1 MFPFSSTAI
10 NLSASPSYARPK
22 LALCLT
28 TSSCNFSGCVDPHL
42 SIILFPSGSLFIVT
56 TFAPNS
62 INIVGATV
70 YDAPLAQSSTTFNPL
85 KSTFTIDF
93 K

>member
-28 TSSCNFSGCVDPHL
+28 TASCNFSGCVDPHL
-42 SIILFPSGSLFIVT
+42 SFILFPSGSLFIVT
-56 TFAPNS
+56 TFAPS
-62 INIVGATV
+62 SLNIVGATL
-70 YDAPLAQSSTTFNPL
+70 YAAPLAQSSTTFNPL